1 MSIDKHD
8 IVVIG
13 SGFGGAT
20 IAARLVAAGAS
31 VTLLERGPWR
41 DTNAIRHA
49 QIDGRAPLPAGKYFF
64 SHALRKISA
73 NHLPGGQINLHR
85 DGLFDLHYDRQLSI
99 ICSSGVGGGSHVYSA
114 MNVRPD
120 QDYWHGHHHA
130 ISDATLAPHY
140 DWIMEQMGSRTVASS
155 NALVPN
161 HIANDSRRP
170 AWMHVS
176 GVAQP
181 AMGFRFSQGQFSN
194 NSFFGSQDNSKVSLD
209 ERLLLP
215 LLNRGL
221 HVRDRHEVRDI
232 CQTDQGFRL
241 TVMDHQRNRMRTL
254 LARRVVLA
262 AGTLNT
268 LRLLFASRAHGS
280 LSGMP
285 ALGQGIGGNGD
296 VPGYW
301 PCNEAGRDYSTGTP
315 CHGRFALQDNDTNL
329 TRYGLNGVDRIPMPS
344 SLRAR
349 LKRDLVLVGMGADSG
364 DGSAHWHNG
373 RLSLNYPQHNSPVL
387 ADIYRAFAR
396 IGELSGKKVYFLRNR
411 PITVH
416 PFGGARLG
424 DDIASSV
431 INARGEVH
439 DIPGLFI
446 ADGSA
451 LPAAPGVPP
460 SMTIAAWAGHVAAQ
474 LVSSSPLSEQ
484 EVA

>member
-1 MSIDKHD
+1 VSIEKHD
-8 IVVIG
+8 IIVIG

-20 IAARLVAAGAS
+20 AAARLVAAGAR

-41 DTNAIRHA
+41 DTNAIHSA
-49 QIDGRAPLPAGKYFF
+49 GIDARAPLPTGTSFF
-64 SHALRKISA
+64 SHALRRISA
-73 NHLPGGQINLHR
+73 NWLPGGQINLHR

-114 MNVRPD
+114 MNVLPED
-120 QDYWHGHHHA
+120 DYWNGHNDTLSA
-130 ISDATLAPHY
+130 ATLAPHY
-140 DWIMEQMGSRTVASS
+140 DWILQQMGSSTVASS
-155 NALVPN
+155 DALVPN
-161 HIANDSRRP
+161 HIVNDSRRP
-170 AWMHVS
+170 SWMNVA
-176 GVAQP
+176 GVHQP
-181 AMGFRFSQGQFSN
+181 EMGFRFAQGQFSN

-209 ERLLLP
+209 ELLLLS
-215 LLNRGL
+215 LLDRGL
-221 HVRDRHEVRDI
+221 CLRDRHEVMDI
-232 CQTDQGFRL
+232 CQIDQGFRL

-280 LSGMP
+280 LTGMP
-285 ALGQGIGGNGD
+285 ALGQRIGGNGD
-296 VPGYW
+296 VPAYW
-301 PCNEAGRDYSTGTP
+301 PCNETGRDYSIGTP

-329 TRYGLNGVDRIPMPS
+329 TRYGLNGVDRIPMPP

-364 DGSAHWHNG
+364 DGTARWQRG
-373 RLSLNYPQHNSPVL
+373 RLSLSYPQHNSPVL
-387 ADIYRAFAR
+387 ADIYRAFER
-396 IGELSGKKVYFLRNR
+396 ISELSGKKVYFLRGR

>member
-1 MSIDKHD
+1 MAEKHD

-20 IAARLVAAGAS
+20 TAARLVASGAN

-41 DTNAIRHA
+41 DTNAIRSA
-49 QIDGRAPLPAGKYFF
+49 GVDRRAPLPAGAAFF
-64 SHALRKISA
+64 THALRKVSA
-73 NHLPGGQINLHR
+73 SWLPGGQINLYR

-99 ICSSGVGGGSHVYSA
+99 ICSNGVGGGSHVYSA
-114 MNVRPD
+114 MNVRPTD
-120 QDYWHGHHHA
+120 DYWNGHHNA
-130 ISDATLAPHY
+130 LSSAALAPHY
-140 DWIMEQMGSRTVASS
+140 DWIMEQMDSRTVTGSG
-155 NALVPN
+155 ALVPN
-161 HIANDSRRP
+161 HIVSDSRRP
-170 AWMHVS
+170 PWMRVND
-176 GVAQP
+176 VQQP

-215 LLNRGL
+215 LLGRGL
-221 HVRDRHEVRDI
+221 RVRDRHEVMDI
-232 CQTDQGFRL
+232 CQTGQGFRL
-241 TVMDHQRNRMRTL
+241 TVMDHHGNRIHTL

-280 LSGMP
+280 LTGMP
-285 ALGQGIGGNGD
+285 ALGQYIGGNGD
-296 VPGYW
+296 VPAYW
-301 PCNEAGRDYSTGTP
+301 PCNETGRDYSTGTP
-315 CHGRFALQDNDTNL
+315 CHGRFALQDDATNL

-364 DGSAHWHNG
+364 DGYARWQGG

-387 ADIYRAFAR
+387 ADIYRAFER
-396 IGELSGKKVYFLRNR
+396 ISELSGKQVYFLRSR
-411 PITVH
+411 PVTVH
-416 PFGGARLG
+416 PFGGARVG
-424 DDIASSV
+424 QDITSSV
-431 INARGEVH
+431 INSRGEVH